1 MRDTL
6 VFATVLLPFFAAVLA
21 FLARGDAPRKLIMV
35 VTALVLIASSAC
47 LLSQGPFTLGASPV
61 FEALVLAGDFFLLA
75 IILYLGVRLRN
86 QIILWLSVAQ
96 IAGLAF
102 LDFVLADHA
111 AKTPAFYVDD
121 LSLVMTAII
130 SMVGSLIGVYALG
143 YMRVHEEHLHL
154 EKSRQPRFFFFI
166 LLFLGAMNGLVM
178 SDSLLWV
185 YFFWEIT
192 TLCSFVLIGHDG
204 TDMART
210 NAERALWMNV
220 VGGAA
225 FVLGLILLQK
235 GAGTLSLQALL
246 SLAPELAG
254 GGLLVAPLFLLVFAG
269 FTKAAQ
275 VPFQSWL
282 TGAMVAP
289 TPVSALLHSSTMVKA
304 GVYLVVRL
312 APLFAGTFLSALVAL
327 FGAFCFLATAAMAVG
342 QSNGKK
348 ILAYSTISNL
358 ALIIACA
365 GINTPAAIT
374 AAILLIIFHAVSKA
388 LLFLC
393 VGSIE
398 QRIGSRDIEDMRGL
412 FTVMPRTATLAVIG
426 IMTMMLPPFGMLLA
440 KWMAIESAS
449 AQFLV
454 VVMLALGSALTVL
467 FWARW
472 AGMLLSAP
480 FGHGPRED
488 MPGSVRLPLVVL
500 AAAAVLLSLGAPLI
514 YNALVAPAV
523 TMYYAATGYVTDMG
537 VMENATGVFWVYPL
551 FLVLGVGFV
560 VALRAAGRIGPAEVS
575 APYMCGAQRDV
586 DGRPGF
592 TGPMNQP
599 VAATAGN
606 AYLPRIFGEEMLG
619 RYANV
624 AALVLVALMLGGVLW

>member
-21 FLARGDAPRKLIMV
+21 FLARGAAPRKLLV
-35 VTALVLIASSAC
+35 VATALILFAASAC
-47 LLSQGPFTLGASPV
+47 LVATGPFTLEASPV
-61 FEALVLAGDFFLLA
+61 FEALVTVGDFALLGIIVFLGL
-75 IILYLGVRLRN
+75 RLKN
-86 QIILWLSVAQ
+86 QLVVWLSLGQ

-102 LDFVLADHA
+102 LDFALVDHA
-111 AKTPAFYVDD
+111 ATAPAFYVDD
-121 LSLVMTAII
+121 LSLVMVAII
-130 SMVGSLIGVYALG
+130 SMIGSLIGVYALG
-143 YMRVHEEHLHL
+143 YMKVHEEHLHL

-166 LLFLGAMNGLVM
+166 LLFLGAMNGLVLA
-178 SDSLLWV
+178 DSLSWM

-192 TLCSFVLIGHDG
+192 TLCSFFLIAHDG
-204 TDMART
+204 TDIARK

-235 GAGTLSLQALL
+235 GAQTLSLQALL
-246 SLAPELAG
+246 AVAPEVSA
-254 GGLLVAPLFLLVFAG
+254 GGLLVVPLFLLVFAG

-275 VPFQSWL
+275 APFQSWL

-304 GVYLVVRL
+304 GVYLIVRL
-312 APLFAGTFLSALVAL
+312 APLFVGTYLSALVAL

-374 AAILLIIFHAVSKA
+374 AAVMLIIFHAVSKA
-388 LLFLC
+388 LLFMC

-412 FTVMPRTATLAVIG
+412 SQVMPRTAVLAAIG

-454 VVMLALGSALTVL
+454 VTMLALGSALTVL

-472 AGMLLSAP
+472 AGMLFSAP
-480 FGHGPRED
+480 FGRGTPEEQ
-488 MPGSVRLPLVVL
+488 PPSVRLPLVIL
-500 AAAAVLLSLGAPLI
+500 AGAAVILSLGAPFL
-514 YNALVAPAV
+514 YDSLVAPVVA
-523 TMYYAATGYVTDMG
+523 MYYAAPGYAVSAG
-537 VMENATGVFWVYPL
+537 IMENASGVFWIYPL
-551 FLVLGVGFV
+551 FLILGIGF
-560 VALRAAGRIGPAEVS
+560 ALAVRAAGRIRPADVA

-586 DGRPGF
+586 DGHPGF

-599 VAATAGN
+599 VAATPGN

-624 AALVLVALMLGGVLW
+624 AALALVALMLGGVLW

>member
-21 FLARGDAPRKLIMV
+21 FLAQGAAARKLVMV
-35 VTALVLIASSAC
+35 ATALVLITASAC
-47 LLSQGPFTLGASPV
+47 LLAQGAFTLGASPI
-61 FEALVLAGDFFLLA
+61 FEALVTAGDFALLGIIAFLGL
-75 IILYLGVRLRN
+75 RLQN
-86 QIILWLSVAQ
+86 MLIVWLSLGQ

-102 LDFVLADHA
+102 LDFYLTGHA
-111 AKTPAFYVDD
+111 AAAPAFYVDQI
-121 LSLVMTAII
+121 SLIMVAII

-143 YMRVHEEHLHL
+143 YMKTHEEHLHL

-166 LLFLGAMNGLVM
+166 LLFLGAMNGLVLA
-178 SDSLLWV
+178 DSLSWM

-204 TDMART
+204 TDIARK

-225 FVLGLILLQK
+225 FVLGMILIQK

-246 SLAPELAG
+246 TIAPEVSAG
-254 GGLLVAPLFLLVFAG
+254 GFLVVPLFLLIFAG

-304 GVYLVVRL
+304 GVYLIVRL
-312 APLFAGTFLSALVAL
+312 APLFVGTYLSALVAL

-374 AAILLIIFHAVSKA
+374 AAMLLIIFHAVSKA
-388 LLFLC
+388 LLFMC

-412 FTVMPRTATLAVIG
+412 SRVMPRTAVLTAIG
-426 IMTMMLPPFGMLLA
+426 VMTMMLPPFGMLLA

-472 AGMLLSAP
+472 AGMLFSAP
-480 FGHGPRED
+480 FGRATPEEQ
-488 MPGSVRLPLVVL
+488 PPSVRLPLVIL
-500 AAAAVLLSLGAPLI
+500 AAAAVILSLGAPFL
-514 YNALVAPAV
+514 YDGLVAPVV
-523 TMYYAATGYVTDMG
+523 TMYYAGPGYAVG
-537 VMENATGVFWVYPL
+537 AGIMENATGVFWIYPL
-551 FLVLGVGFV
+551 FLILGIGFA
-560 VALRAAGRIGPAEVS
+560 VAVRAARRISPADVA

-586 DGRPGF
+586 DGHPGF

-599 VAATAGN
+599 VAATPGN
-606 AYLPRIFGEEMLG
+606 AYLTRIFGEEMLA

-624 AALVLVALMLGGVLW
+624 AALALVALMLGGVLW

>member
-21 FLARGDAPRKLIMV
+21 FLARGDATRKLIMV

-47 LLSQGPFTLGASPV
+47 LLAQGAFTLAASPA
-61 FEALVLAGDFFLLA
+61 FEALVLAGDFALLG
-75 IILYLGVRLRN
+75 IILYLGARLKN
-86 QIILWLSVAQ
+86 QIIIWLSAAQ

-121 LSLVMTAII
+121 LSLIMVAII
-130 SMVGSLIGVYALG
+130 SMIGSLIGVYALG
-143 YMRVHEEHLHL
+143 YMREHEAHLHL
-154 EKSRQPRFFFFI
+154 EKSKQPRFFFFI

-178 SDSLLWV
+178 SDSLAWI

-204 TDMART
+204 TEIARK

-225 FVLGLILLQK
+225 FVLGLVLLQK
-235 GAGTLSLQALL
+235 AVGTLSLQALL
-246 SLAPELAG
+246 TTAPDTTAG
-254 GGLLVAPLFLLVFAG
+254 GFLMVPLFLLVFAG

-275 VPFQSWL
+275 APFQSWL

-304 GVYLVVRL
+304 GVYLIVRL
-312 APLFAGTFLSALVAL
+312 APLFAGTYLSALVAL
-327 FGAFCFLATAAMAVG
+327 FGAFCFLVTAAMAVG

-374 AAILLIIFHAVSKA
+374 AAVLLILFHAVSKA

-393 VGSIE
+393 VGLVE
-398 QRIGSRDIEDMRGL
+398 QTIGSRDIEDMRGL
-412 FTVMPRTATLAVIG
+412 FTVMPRTAVIMAIG

-472 AGMLLSAP
+472 AGMLFSAP
-480 FGHGPRED
+480 FGAAPREIQ
-488 MPGSVRLPLVVL
+488 PASVRLPLVIL
-500 AAAAVLLSLGAPLI
+500 AAAAVLLSLGAPAV
-514 YNALVAPAV
+514 YNALVAPMV
-523 TMYYAATGYVTDMG
+523 GMYYAGSGYAADMG
-537 VMENATGVFWVYPL
+537 ILENQTGVFWVYPL
-551 FLVLGVGFV
+551 FLILGVGFFL
-560 VALRAAGRIGPAEVS
+560 AWRAAGRIGPAEVS

-599 VAATAGN
+599 VAATPGN

-624 AALVLVALMLGGVLW
+624 AALALVALMLGGVLW

>member
-35 VTALVLIASSAC
+35 VTALILFVSSAG
-47 LLSQGPFTLGASPV
+47 LLTQGAFTLAASPT
-61 FEALVLAGDFFLLA
+61 FEALVTVGDFALLGV
-75 IILYLGVRLRN
+75 ILYLGARLKN
-86 QIILWLSVAQ
+86 QIVIWLSVAQ

-102 LDFVLADHA
+102 LDLVLADHA

-121 LSLVMTAII
+121 LSLIMTAIV
-130 SMVGSLIGVYALG
+130 SMIGSLIGVYALG
-143 YMRVHEEHLHL
+143 YMREHEAHLHL

-178 SDSLLWV
+178 CDSLAWM

-192 TLCSFVLIGHDG
+192 TLCSFVLIGHDD
-204 TDMART
+204 TEIARK

-235 GAGTLSLQALL
+235 AAGTLSLQALL
-246 SLAPELAG
+246 AMAPDMAQS
-254 GGLLVAPLFLLVFAG
+254 GLFVVPLFLLVFAG

-275 VPFQSWL
+275 APFQSWL

-304 GVYLVVRL
+304 GVYLIVRL
-312 APLFAGTFLSALVAL
+312 APLYVGTYLSALVAL
-327 FGAFCFLATAAMAVG
+327 FGAFCFLAMAAMAVG

-374 AAILLIIFHAVSKA
+374 AAIMLIIFHAVSKA
-388 LLFLC
+388 LLFMC
-393 VGSIE
+393 VGTIE
-398 QRIGSRDIEDMRGL
+398 QTIGSRDIEDMRGL
-412 FTVMPRTATLAVIG
+412 SMVMPHTAVITSIG
-426 IMTMMLPPFGMLLA
+426 VMTMMLPPFGMLLA

-472 AGMLLSAP
+472 AGILFSAP
-480 FGHGPRED
+480 FGHAPREHK
-488 MPGSVRLPLVVL
+488 PASVRLPLVVL
-500 AAAAVLLSLGAPLI
+500 AGAAVILSLGAPVI
-514 YNALVAPAV
+514 YNALVAPVVAL
-523 TMYYAATGYVTDMG
+523 YYAAPGYATDMG
-537 VMENATGVFWVYPL
+537 AMQNATGAFWVYPL
-551 FLVLGVGFV
+551 FLILGVGFV
-560 VALRAAGRIGPAEVS
+560 VALRAAGRIGPAEIS

-619 RYANV
+619 RFANV
-624 AALVLVALMLGGVLW
+624 AALVLVALMLGGALW

>member
-21 FLARGDAPRKLIMV
+21 FLAQGAATRKLVMV
-35 VTALVLIASSAC
+35 ATALVLITASAC
-47 LLSQGPFTLGASPV
+47 LLAQGAFTLGASPI
-61 FEALVLAGDFFLLA
+61 FGALVTAGDFALLGIIAFLGL
-75 IILYLGVRLRN
+75 RLKN
-86 QIILWLSVAQ
+86 MLIVWLSLGQ

-102 LDFVLADHA
+102 LDFYLADHA
-111 AKTPAFYVDD
+111 AAAPAFYVDQ
-121 LSLVMTAII
+121 LSLIMVAII

-143 YMRVHEEHLHL
+143 YMKAHEEHLHL

-166 LLFLGAMNGLVM
+166 LLFLGAMNGLVLA
-178 SDSLLWV
+178 DSLSWM

-204 TDMART
+204 TDIARK

-225 FVLGLILLQK
+225 FVLGMILIQK
-235 GAGTLSLQALL
+235 GSGTLSLQALL
-246 SLAPELAG
+246 TIAPEVSAG
-254 GGLLVAPLFLLVFAG
+254 GFLVVPLFLLIFAG

-304 GVYLVVRL
+304 GVYLIVRL
-312 APLFAGTFLSALVAL
+312 APLFVGTYLSALVAL
-327 FGAFCFLATAAMAVG
+327 FGAFCFLVTAAMAVG

-374 AAILLIIFHAVSKA
+374 AAMLLIIFHAVSKA
-388 LLFLC
+388 LLFMC

-412 FTVMPRTATLAVIG
+412 SRVMPRTAVLTAIG
-426 IMTMMLPPFGMLLA
+426 VMTMMLPPFGMLLA

-472 AGMLLSAP
+472 AGMLFSAP
-480 FGHGPRED
+480 FGRATPEEQ
-488 MPGSVRLPLVVL
+488 PPSVRLPLVIL
-500 AAAAVLLSLGAPLI
+500 AAAAVILSLGAPFL
-514 YNALVAPAV
+514 YDGLVAPV
-523 TMYYAATGYVTDMG
+523 VSMYYAGPGYAVG
-537 VMENATGVFWVYPL
+537 AGIMENATGVFWIYPL
-551 FLVLGVGFV
+551 FLILGIGFA
-560 VALRAAGRIGPAEVS
+560 VAVRAAKRISPADVA

-586 DGRPGF
+586 DGHPGF

-599 VAATAGN
+599 VAATPGN
-606 AYLPRIFGEEMLG
+606 AYLTRIFGEEMLA

-624 AALVLVALMLGGVLW
+624 AALALVALMLGGVLW